1 MFIASQK
8 FVVCN
13 IMNKWEK
20 LKNMKEKNIWWLMIN
35 YMLDKELDKIK
46 EKMDII
52 KFDDTNILIDTN
64 D

>member
-1 MFIASQK
+1 
-8 FVVCN
+8 
-13 IMNKWEK
+13 
-20 LKNMKEKNIWWLMIN
+20 MIN